1 MDRATELALAEEL
14 LELKA
19 EGTHF
24 LDECATTSPV
34 EHYCS
39 EARFA
44 AERAKLFMVQPHAV
58 AHVSELPEPG
68 SFLRRELFG
77 QPVLITRD
85 KQDDV
90 RAFLNVCRH
99 RGAQLVAEDSGC
111 QHRFS
116 CPYHAWTYSSAGKL
130 LAAPHFKEGFPGAEK
145 DDFGLTALPS
155 KEAFGFVWVVPTVG
169 YEAAL
174 DGYLD
179 EMADELSEIGI
190 EGLDIAVED
199 TITIDANWKI
209 LVEGG
214 IESYHFKI
222 AHRDTIGPY
231 FEDNLSSYQC
241 FGKHMRSVL
250 PRATMGETFPE
261 LPKEQWRL
269 RDHANIIY
277 TMFPTSQ
284 MLVQQ
289 DHLIWIRSTPLSAGK
304 TEMRLATMVPRSG
317 PYGEGKGQAYW
328 ERNHAITMMTLK
340 EDFDIGEGIQRG
352 LATGANSE
360 LNFGRFE
367 GALEA
372 FNQTVDA
379 IVEG

>member
-1 MDRATELALAEEL
+1 MERATEIALAEEL
-14 LELKA
+14 LDLKA
-19 EGTHF
+19 EGTHYC
-24 LDECATTSPV
+24 DEAATTSPV
-34 EHYCS
+34 GHYLS
-39 EARFA
+39 EERFA
-44 AERAKLFMVQPHAV
+44 EEKAKLFMVQPHAV
-58 AHVSELPEPG
+58 AHISELPEPG
-68 SFLRRELFG
+68 SFLRHELFG

-85 KQDDV
+85 KQGQV

-99 RGAQLVAEDSGC
+99 RGAQLVAEESGC
-111 QHRFS
+111 QHKFS

-145 DDFGLTALPS
+145 QDFGLTSLPC

-169 YEAAL
+169 L
-174 DGYLD
+174 DRPLEGYLD
-179 EMADELSEIGI
+179 EMAEELAAIDIGS
-190 EGLDIAVED
+190 LDIAAED
-199 TITIDANWKI
+199 TLVIDANWKI
-209 LVEGG
+209 LIEGG

-241 FGKHMRSVL
+241 LGKHMRSVL
-250 PRATMGETFPE
+250 PRASMGETFPE
-261 LPKEQWRL
+261 LPQDEWRL

-304 TEMRLATMVPRSG
+304 TELRLATMVPRTG
-317 PYGEGKGQAYW
+317 PYGEGKAQSYW
-328 ERNHAITMMTLK
+328 ERNHAITMTTLK

-352 LATGANSE
+352 LGSGANSE

-372 FNQTVDA
+372 FNQTVNEA
-379 IVEG
+379 VEG